1 AASLLAWHQL
11 ALAVDQLPLLLVA
24 ACRPLPQRTLVD
36 TLRSSLLAHDGVPIS
51 LGPLGPGE
59 VSDLVAGLL
68 GAPPG
73 PNLQRVAA
81 RASGNPLYLR
91 EIVAWL
97 LREQ

>member
-1 AASLLAWHQL
+1 
-11 ALAVDQLPLLLVA
+11 
-24 ACRPLPQRTLVD
+24 
-36 TLRSSLLAHDGVPIS
+36 IS

-73 PNLQRVAA
+73 PNLQQVAA

-97 LREQ
+97 LREQRVTVGTATAELAEPLGQRAPVSIGSAIARRLGFLSPTALSMLSTA